1 MAVQDTLPSTNLGF
15 TDMADTYGVAR
26 TADLGTMYKSGA
38 ANMFSRRKPID
49 QPGIDV
55 ADPTGVDSDMSLTIP
70 LWTDL
75 NTNPGAWSYRRP
87 SGGESSPYR
96 GRDSAGHYRLAR
108 AFVTSGKV
116 GTIVFEWS
124 IRNSGN
130 GTYGPIMT
138 LEFTRPA
145 NAGNLQPNQIKQ
157 HGAYLSD
164 WYWCVLLRSADKMTS
179 YMFVAGEIQLNG
191 LTAYTK
197 LGGGG
202 NKIMASLTAEM
213 VDKLNGG
220 EAVFFLWLPSSEIG
234 GLTFDALQLLKGS
247 GLMVGVY
254 AGRDPGTGDVWLNPV
269 PLSLTR
275 RTGNVMMLPSS
286 INASYST
293 PSVGA
298 YGYAAYPIKIAITGG
313 DSSII
318 WGDRMDWNAVYN
330 PSGVDKA
337 FSATIQ
343 LVPNT
348 SRNQRSVTLVAYNS
362 VYNSAQIP
370 SIPADDKATFTIVQ
384 AARPMEITF
393 NPEEL
398 TISTTIGYVFFD
410 CPSDGQW
417 YVRAITETEEYPLL
431 GGNSVPWIAAMFKVG
446 TSDGV
451 IDRNDQIT
459 INPPDM
465 DMTGPAYVSV
475 QCTEA
480 NRTLN
485 DRTAYIHLAH
495 SGGYSTLK
503 VTQKAQ

>member
-1 MAVQDTLPSTNLGF
+1 MAVKDNLPSTNLGF

-26 TADLGTMYKSGA
+26 TADLGTMYKSGT

-55 ADPTGVDSDMSLTIP
+55 SDPTGVDGDMSLTIP
-70 LWTDL
+70 LWTG
-75 NTNPGAWSYRRP
+75 TMSSTPPAWSYRRP

-124 IRNSGN
+124 IKTMGDGSS
-130 GTYGPIMT
+130 GPIMT

-179 YMFVAGEIQLNG
+179 YMFVAGEIQLDG
-191 LTAYTK
+191 ITAYSK

-202 NKIMASLTAEM
+202 YKIMASLTAEM
-213 VDKLNGG
+213 VDKLKGG
-220 EAVFFLWLPSSEIG
+220 DAVFFLWLPTKDIG
-234 GLTFDALQLLKGS
+234 GLSFDAIQSLKGS
-247 GLMVGVY
+247 GKMVGVY

-269 PLSLTR
+269 PMTLTR
-275 RTGNVMMLPSS
+275 RSGNVMMTEENF
-286 INASYST
+286 NAAWTTGSLG
-293 PSVGA
+293 VG
-298 YGYAAYPIKIAITGG
+298 GYAAFPVKIAITGG
-313 DSSII
+313 DGSLVNSAAMN
-318 WGDRMDWNAVYN
+318 WDAVYS
-330 PSGVDKA
+330 PTGVDKA

-343 LVPNT
+343 TVENPNMR
-348 SRNQRSVTLVAYNS
+348 SRSVTLTAYRAT
-362 VYNSAQIP
+362 YPSASLAP
-370 SIPADDKATFTIVQ
+370 VDDKTTFKIVQ

-393 NPEEL
+393 NPKEL
-398 TISTTIGYVFFD
+398 TISTAIGYVFFD

-417 YVRAITETEEYPLL
+417 YVRAITETEAYPVT
-431 GGNSVPWIAAMFKVG
+431 GGNSVSWIAKLFKVG
-446 TSDGV
+446 NTDG
-451 IDRNDQIT
+451 QINMSEELP
-459 INPPDM
+459 INPTSGY
-465 DMTGPAYVSV
+465 MTGPAYVSV
-475 QCTEA
+475 NCMEV
-480 NRTLN
+480 NRTGT
-485 DRTAYIHLAH
+485 DRVAYIHLAH
-495 SGGYSTLK
+495 SGGYNTLK

>member
-38 ANMFSRRKPID
+38 TNMFSRRKPID

-55 ADPTGVDSDMSLTIP
+55 SDPTGVDGDMSLTIP
-70 LWTDL
+70 LWTDML
-75 NTNPGAWSYRRP
+75 NTNPGAWTYRRP
-87 SGGESSPYR
+87 TGGDSSPYR

-116 GTIVFEWS
+116 GTIAFEWS
-124 IRNSGN
+124 IKTMGDGSS
-130 GTYGPIMT
+130 GPILT

-145 NAGNLQPNQIKQ
+145 NAGNLQANQIKQ
-157 HGAYLSD
+157 HGSYLSE

-191 LTAYTK
+191 LTAYSK

-202 NKIMASLTAEM
+202 SKIMASLTAEM
-213 VDKLNGG
+213 VDNLKGG
-220 EAVFFLWLPSSEIG
+220 DAVFFLWLPSSDIG
-234 GLTFDALQLLKGS
+234 GLTFDAIQSLKGS
-247 GLMVGVY
+247 GKMVGVY

-275 RTGNVMMLPSS
+275 LSGNVLMTQDSFSAAWTTGS
-286 INASYST
+286 I
-293 PSVGA
+293 SVG
-298 YGYAAYPIKIAITGG
+298 GYAAFAVKMAITGG
-313 DSSII
+313 DSSLVNSAAMN
-318 WGDRMDWNAVYN
+318 WDTVYT
-330 PSGVDKA
+330 PEGV
-337 FSATIQ
+337 
-343 LVPNT
+343 
-348 SRNQRSVTLVAYNS
+348 SRNFDARIQTVENPNMRSRSVTITVFRATYP
-362 VYNSAQIP
+362 SAALA
-370 SIPADDKATFTIVQ
+370 PADDKTTFTIVQ

-398 TISTTIGYVFFD
+398 TISTAIGYVFFD

-417 YVRAITETEEYPLL
+417 YVRAITTTSDVPVT
-431 GGNSVPWIAAMFKVG
+431 GGNSVSWIAKLFKVG
-446 TSDGV
+446 NTDG
-451 IDRNDQIT
+451 QINMSEELP
-459 INPPDM
+459 INPTSGY
-465 DMTGPAYVSV
+465 MTGSAYVSV